1 MPQQLH
7 EILPALDN
15 PIWHALDGRHRSL
28 AARAGRT
35 AWYPSTVAPFIAVSS
50 SRIVPELR
58 AALAG
63 VFQPPAYFVG
73 TIPET
78 LPEGWHFSARS
89 AILQMMLTG
98 VAVPEIETEDIRE
111 LQIGDRPQMLELAHA
126 AFPDYFRER
135 TAELGLYL
143 GIFSGERLVAMAGER
158 FAVDGWQEISGVCTH
173 PEFSGRGYA
182 RRLTLA
188 LMIRHRQRGVASF
201 LHVSESNAVAR
212 RLYESMRFEARV
224 SLPLAKL
231 ERTEK
236 TPS

>member
-15 PIWHALDGRHRSL
+15 PIWHALDGKHGAL
-28 AARAGRT
+28 AARAGRM
-35 AWYPSTVAPFIAVSS
+35 AWYPSTIAPFIAVPSS
-50 SRIVPELR
+50 GIVPELH

-63 VFQPPAYFVG
+63 GFHPPAYFVG

-78 LPEGWHFSARS
+78 LPAGWLFSSRS
-89 AILQMMLTG
+89 SILQMMPTG
-98 VAVPEIETEDIRE
+98 AAVPDIETEDIRE
-111 LQIGDRPQMLELAHA
+111 LQIGDRPRMLELARA

-143 GIFSGERLVAMAGER
+143 GIFSGARLVAMAGER
-158 FAVDGWQEISGVCTH
+158 LAVDGWQEISGVCTH
-173 PEFSGRGYA
+173 PEFGGRGYA

-201 LHVSESNAVAR
+201 LHVSEGNAVAR
-212 RLYESMRFEARV
+212 RLYESMGFEARV

-231 ERTEK
+231 ECTEK